1 MDTQQ
6 LAESK
11 MLNEDGAQ
19 QLAESKKPN
28 EDGAQLLPKFKK
40 LIQEE
45 HSFL

>member
-19 QLAESKKPN
+19 
-28 EDGAQLLPKFKK
+28 LLPKFKE